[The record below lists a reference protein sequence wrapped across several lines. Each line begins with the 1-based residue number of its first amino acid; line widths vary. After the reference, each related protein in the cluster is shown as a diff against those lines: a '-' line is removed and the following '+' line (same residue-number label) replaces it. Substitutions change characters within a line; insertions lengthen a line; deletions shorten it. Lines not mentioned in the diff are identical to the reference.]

1 MSGASPYPPGNT
13 GPRSVSVITLPHTV
27 HAAAAARAY
36 LRRQANL
43 LHPPTLHDALIL
55 TSELVT
61 NAIRHGRP
69 AVTLAVQLE
78 PSALTVVVTDT
89 GPELP
94 PEAPRTPHPDSST
107 GRGLVIV
114 DALATRWGSG
124 RNPASPG
131 KAVWFALDLQ

>member
-1 MSGASPYPPGNT
+1 LSGAPPDPPGNT
-13 GPRSVSVITLPHTV
+13 DPRTASVITLPHTV

-69 AVTLAVQLE
+69 AVTLAIQLE
-78 PSALTVVVTDT
+78 PSALTVIVTDT
-89 GPELP
+89 GPDLP
-94 PEAPRTPHPDSST
+94 PLAPRTPHPDSPT

-114 DALATRWGSG
+114 DTLATRWGVAPQ
-124 RNPASPG
+124 PASPG
-131 KAVWFALDLQ
+131 KAVWFALDLR